1 MPVVQVGIMDMFV
14 AHRLVAVPVRMR
26 LGDGFVVTMAVM
38 RVMDMRVL
46 VIQRFVNVVVF
57 VPFREVQP

>member
-1 MPVVQVGIMDMFV
+1 MDMLV

-38 RVMDMRVL
+38 RVMAMRVL

-57 VPFREVQP
+57 VPFRKVQP